1 MPFSRPS
8 FLFSVQQWIQEFPD
22 RGANPQA
29 WGKDP
34 LFCRIFAENFI
45 KMKESAPRGS
55 RVPSAPLESVNDV
68 DRPLTFELRLG
79 NAVAKIKSAT

>member
-34 LFCRIFAENFI
+34 LFCKIFAENFI
-45 KMKESAPRGS
+45 QNYQTNSMYVTQMQMHMNIYLITCRSFSAKTS
-55 RVPSAPLESVNDV
+55 SNPLDV
-68 DRPLTFELRLG
+68 F
-79 NAVAKIKSAT
+79 VY